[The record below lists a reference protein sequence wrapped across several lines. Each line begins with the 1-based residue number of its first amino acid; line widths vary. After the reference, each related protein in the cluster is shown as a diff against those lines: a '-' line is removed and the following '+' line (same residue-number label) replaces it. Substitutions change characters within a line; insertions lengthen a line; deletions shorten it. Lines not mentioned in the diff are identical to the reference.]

1 MRIRAWSAFASN
13 NSGSY
18 VIVGRFPTDALAT
31 EVAAELRDVVVAH
44 SAWLGTHDR
53 PQAPPPSPLTTYA
66 ASLALDYEPT
76 WDEWPQYSSRPSP
89 DVFAIGHQVFVYA
102 DYTVS
107 MPAVLGRVMYAR
119 GGRVD
124 TEVDHAHHPIVATF
138 EIYFPWKIRD
148 EVDMPASVQVIVDEL
163 HETLAGLCVQPPA
176 WQAATPEHASKSLDA
191 DLLFGAVFDDLVQ
204 GFAAVNAAVTRVSA
218 VLRVRLAEA
227 LHDRDVDALAML
239 RPCRPAVRG

>member
-1 MRIRAWSAFASN
+1 MRIRAWNAFASN

-18 VIVGRFPTDALAT
+18 VIVGRFPTEALAI
-31 EVAAELRDVVVAH
+31 EVAAELREVVTAH

-53 PQAPPPSPLTTYA
+53 PQATPPSPLTTYA
-66 ASLALDYEPT
+66 ANLQLDFEPE
-76 WDEWPQYSSRPSP
+76 WDEWPQYSSQSSP
-89 DVFAIGHQVFVYA
+89 DVFAIGHQVFVYS

-138 EIYFPWKIRD
+138 EIYFPWKTRD
-148 EVDMPASVQVIVDEL
+148 QVDIPASVQLIVDEL

-176 WQAATPEHASKSLDA
+176 WQGATPERASKFMDV
-191 DLLFGAVFDDLVQ
+191 DLLFGAVFEDLVQ
-204 GFAAVNAAVTRVSA
+204 GFAAVNAAVSRVNA
-218 VLRVRLAEA
+218 ALRVRVAEA
-227 LHDRDVDALAML
+227 LHDGGADALAML
-239 RPCRPAVRG
+239 RPCRPEVRG